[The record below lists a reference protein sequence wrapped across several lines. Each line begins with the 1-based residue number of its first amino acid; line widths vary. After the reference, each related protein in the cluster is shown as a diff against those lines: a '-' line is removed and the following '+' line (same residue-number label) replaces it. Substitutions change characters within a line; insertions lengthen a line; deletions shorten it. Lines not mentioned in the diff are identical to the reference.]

1 MNSGNNET
9 RRRRTV
15 PKNDVAAPASAA
27 KTGKSKP
34 KVHRDK
40 PASMDVRGAGVKQ
53 PSKARHGI
61 ANKSSLSAAK
71 PAKPRVAKRPPAR
84 LSRKQASR
92 RPVDS
97 RERDNMATPLL
108 AAIVQSSEAA
118 IIGTTLDGIVTSWNQ
133 SAERIF
139 GLTTSEMVGR
149 PIHIIAAPENPK
161 EMEQILD
168 RIRRGERVEHYKTDR
183 LRKDSRI
190 VQISL
195 TVSPIHDEK
204 GRIVGASHI
213 AQDITGRRNTE
224 AQFQAKR
231 NQFEILAHA
240 LDQVP
245 AMVRKLDGEI
255 LLWGHGLQR
264 FMAGR
269 QKRPSEASP
278 MNSSRLS
285 FRCLCR
291 QLRLSCWIQDYGRVN
306 SCALISMAVE

>member
-1 MNSGNNET
+1 MKSGNNKT
-9 RRRRTV
+9 RHHRTV
-15 PKNDVAAPASAA
+15 PKNNVAPPASAA

-34 KVHRDK
+34 KVHTDK
-40 PASMDVRGAGVKQ
+40 PASIDVRGAGAKQ
-53 PSKARHGI
+53 PFKARQGI
-61 ANKSSLSAAK
+61 TNKSSLSAAK
-71 PAKPRVAKRPPAR
+71 PAKPRAAKRPPVR
-84 LSRKQASR
+84 LSRKHGASR
-92 RPVDS
+92 HPVDS

-139 GLTTSEMVGR
+139 GLTKSEMVGR
-149 PIHIIAAPENPK
+149 PIHIIAAASNPK

-168 RIRRGERVEHYKTDR
+168 RIRRGECVEHYKTDR
-183 LRKDSRI
+183 LRKDGCI

-195 TVSPIHDEK
+195 TVSPVHDEK
-204 GRIVGASHI
+204 GRIVGASQI

-231 NQFEILAHA
+231 DQFEILAHA

-255 LLWGHGLQR
+255 MLWGHGLQ
-264 FMAGR
+264 ALYGWPGR
-269 QKRPSEASP
+269 K
-278 MNSSRLS
+278 
-285 FRCLCR
+285 
-291 QLRLSCWIQDYGRVN
+291 GRRKH
-306 SCALISMAVE
+306 LP